1 MRKEKTGMNI
11 NSVITKDYIN
21 DEIFTFIYTVAMRD
35 AVIQL
40 AYKGEKKPLMKS
52 EILNLLKGEMECL
65 IDKVLNDKYRSQSTY
80 DEDFLCATINISK
93 YINDRRENEEF
104 TFGNAQ
110 KFLNIF
116 FKYLYIISY
125 KNSGIKKNFRFCHCP
140 MDQQLLKSIWD
151 SRADIDGDIKL
162 RKRDYFLKSWGN
174 ENFDSVSVPVKQAG
188 GRGVPRESKTERT
201 DTGIL
206 CASGYQWQNA
216 EGRTTAGLLCH
227 DEGTA

>member
-1 MRKEKTGMNI
+1 MTI
-11 NSVITKDYIN
+11 NSMIKKDYIN
-21 DEIFTFIYTVAMRD
+21 DEIFAFIYTVAMRD

-65 IDKVLNDKYRSQSTY
+65 IDKVLNDKYTSQNTY
-80 DEDFLCATINISK
+80 DEDFLRATISISK
-93 YINDRRENEEF
+93 HINNKMRNEEF

-116 FKYLYIISY
+116 LKYLHIISY
-125 KNSGIKKNFRFCHCP
+125 KNSELKKNFRFCHCP

-162 RKRDYFLKSWGN
+162 KKRDYFLKSWGN
-174 ENFDSVSVPVKQAG
+174 ENFEIDENGSKMFPKRYILFQQAV
-188 GRGVPRESKTERT
+188 RCLASK
-201 DTGIL
+201 DGITPL
-206 CASGYQWQNA
+206 EYDYRIWNSSIQ
-216 EGRTTAGLLCH
+216 
-227 DEGTA
+227 